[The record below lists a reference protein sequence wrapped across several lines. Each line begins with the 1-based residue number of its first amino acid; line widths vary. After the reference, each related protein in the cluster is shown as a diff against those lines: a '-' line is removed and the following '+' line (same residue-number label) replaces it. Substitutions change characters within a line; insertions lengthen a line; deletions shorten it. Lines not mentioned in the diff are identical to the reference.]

1 MLNTI
6 SWIATAI
13 AIIGT
18 IANANKKRFGF
29 WFWLISNVFWVAFN
43 IYNKMY
49 AQAAVYVFNSAM
61 CIVGLRQWKRN
72 KEEEE

>member
-1 MLNTI
+1 MTIEII
-6 SWIATAI
+6 SWIATTI

-18 IANANKKRFGF
+18 IANAHQKRFGF

-49 AQAAVYVFNSAM
+49 AQAAVYIFNSAM
-61 CIVGLRQWKRN
+61 CVVGLVKWKNN
-72 KEEEE
+72 KEE

>member
-1 MLNTI
+1 MTI
-6 SWIATAI
+6 EIVSWIATTI

-18 IANANKKRFGF
+18 IANAHQKRFGF

-49 AQAAVYVFNSAM
+49 AQAAVYIFNSAM
-61 CIVGLRQWKRN
+61 CIVGLIKWKKK
-72 KEEEE
+72 KEE

>member
-1 MLNTI
+1 MTIEII
-6 SWIATAI
+6 SWIATTI

-18 IANANKKRFGF
+18 IANAHQKRFGF

-49 AQAAVYVFNSAM
+49 AQAAVYIFNSAM
-61 CIVGLRQWKRN
+61 CIVGLVKWKNN
-72 KEEEE
+72 KEE

>member
-6 SWIATAI
+6 SWIATAV

-18 IANANKKRFGF
+18 IANAHQKRFGF

-49 AQAAVYVFNSAM
+49 VQAAVYIFNSAM
-61 CIVGLRQWKRN
+61 CIVGLVKWKKN
-72 KEEEE
+72 KEE